1 MSSPTS
7 HHRPRRHGARPLAF
21 GCLGLFGALI
31 IAAIG
36 YLSWSNQLPPLEPD
50 TRVMPTPNGYDA
62 CLAAMASLEQATTIR
77 PVPDRDTADLPTI
90 RAALTAYRPA
100 LDAVRTALRLSFE
113 TPPLVSATVPTP
125 ELRQFRDASRAFAL
139 EARLAREEGRPGD
152 AIQRALDAVDLGVR
166 SERGGTFMSALVG
179 QACTAIGVRSA
190 EDVVPQLS
198 AAEARAAG
206 ARLDRISQL
215 LPSATAVLEGE
226 RRFVLLSTR
235 EMLTGQLPIATS
247 TAAFGGTPSR
257 WDLLKERA
265 LLFVY
270 PKRWGYQ
277 RMDRYFRELIEE
289 FRKPYASRQ
298 EPASQIPDN
307 DPVLGGNSMFT
318 AQISFQLARHEQ
330 LLRLLRVQLAL
341 EEARQSRGRY
351 PATLQ
356 DLTPKI
362 LREVPT
368 DPFDGQ
374 PLRYRPQGNSYLLY
388 SVGPDLKDNGGTP
401 ISARFLSPT
410 ASGDLVAGKQWSQPR
425 PKPGIPQK

>member
-1 MSSPTS
+1 MPFPTS
-7 HHRPRRHGARPLAF
+7 HDRPRHHGARPLAF
-21 GCLGLFGALI
+21 GCLGLIGALLL
-31 IAAIG
+31 AAIG

-62 CLAAMASLEQATTIR
+62 CLSALSRLEQATALR
-77 PVPDRDTADLPTI
+77 PVPDRETTDLPTL
-90 RAALTAYRPA
+90 RAAVTTYRPA
-100 LDAVRTALRLSFE
+100 LDAVRIALRLPFE
-113 TPPLVSATVPTP
+113 TPPLVRANVPTP

-139 EARLAREEGRPGD
+139 ESRLAREEGRPGD
-152 AIQRALDAVDLGVR
+152 AILRSLDAVDLGVR

-190 EDVVPQLS
+190 EDVVPHLS
-198 AAEARAAG
+198 AAEARTAG

-215 LPSATAVLEGE
+215 LPSATAVMEGE

-247 TAAFGGTPSR
+247 AAAFGGTPSR
-257 WDLLKERA
+257 WDSLKERA
-265 LLFVY
+265 LLLVY

-277 RMDRYFRELIEE
+277 RMDHYFRELIAE

-298 EPASQIPDN
+298 DPVSQIPDS
-307 DPVLGGNSMFT
+307 DPVLGGTSMLT

-341 EEARQSRGRY
+341 QEARRSQGHY

-356 DLTPKI
+356 DLPPKI

-388 SVGPDLKDNGGTP
+388 SVGPDLKDNGGTS

-410 ASGDLVAGKQWSQPR
+410 ASGDLVAGQQWSRARPR
-425 PKPGIPQK
+425 PGVPQE